1 MPALMLVFQAEH
13 MHDHASAMASRP
25 DVISLFDHHF
35 AGVLLILLGIIA
47 YLEQTRLADRHRWI
61 RFLWPL
67 PLLLLGTFL
76 LVFRDRKEPWF
87 DWLLQ
92 GMFSRTE
99 VQHKIFESVAIAV
112 GLIEL
117 LRRTGQL
124 QSRSWRQILNTLML
138 TAGIFLLFHHGHH
151 AHIVHLEH
159 LWMGLVAVTLSLAK
173 IVSDQGWSGRW
184 LGLYAVPL
192 LFLTLGL
199 QFALYVE

>member
-112 GLIEL
+112 GLMAL
-117 LRRTGQL
+117 
-124 QSRSWRQILNTLML
+124 ILN
-138 TAGIFLLFHHGHH
+138 F
-151 AHIVHLEH
+151 
-159 LWMGLVAVTLSLAK
+159 W
-173 IVSDQGWSGRW
+173 
-184 LGLYAVPL
+184 
-192 LFLTLGL
+192 
-199 QFALYVE
+199 FA